1 MNACSVA
8 RTQFVSARMEAL
20 PAPAK
25 WDTRATVLVVKVKL
39 DSGHFAVSSLLCFKL
54 IECSQDAKL

>member
-20 PAPAK
+20 PAPVK
-25 WDTRATVLVVKVKL
+25 WDTRAMVLVVKVRL
-39 DSGHFAVSSLLCFKL
+39 NGGHLRCVKASVV
-54 IECSQDAKL
+54 E